1 MTLARRIRLD
11 NALRMDELALSVRQ
25 ARPVDAAELAR
36 IYIESWQDTYAG
48 VLSNSL
54 LSAMSHKGQAARW
67 QQTMRGPGAVLI
79 AEDASVGPIGLASLG
94 PARDKGLGLDGEI
107 YTLYVD
113 PAYLGMGAGR
123 ALLQAS
129 FSTLMN
135 KKYRSC
141 VIWSHARNNACYFY
155 EAMGGKRV
163 GTRLT
168 RLVGEDTPEVA
179 FGWKRLLVG
188 DKVLKS

>member
-1 MTLARRIRLD
+1 
-11 NALRMDELALSVRQ
+11 MDELALSVRH
-25 ARPVDAAELAR
+25 ARPADAADLAR
-36 IYIESWQDTYAG
+36 IYISSWHDAYAG
-48 VLSNSL
+48 ILSHTL
-54 LSAMSHKGQAARW
+54 LSAMSHKGQAQRW

-79 AEDASVGPIGLASLG
+79 AEDARHGAIGLASLG

-113 PAYLGMGAGR
+113 PAFLGLGAGR

-129 FSTLMN
+129 FAALTA

-141 VIWSHARNNACYFY
+141 VIWAHARNNACYFY

-168 RLVGEDTPEVA
+168 RLMGEETPEVA

>member
-1 MTLARRIRLD
+1 
-11 NALRMDELALSVRQ
+11 MDELALSFRQ
-25 ARPVDAAELAR
+25 ARPADAADLAR

-48 VLSNSL
+48 ILPHTL
-54 LSAMSHKGQAARW
+54 LSAMSHKGQAQRW
-67 QQTMRGPGAVLI
+67 LQTMRGPGAVLI
-79 AEDASVGPIGLASLG
+79 AEDAKFGPIGLSSLG

-113 PAYLGMGAGR
+113 PAFLGHGAGR

-129 FSTLMN
+129 FAALTA

-163 GTRLT
+163 GNRIT
-168 RLVGEDTPEVA
+168 RLVGEETPEVA
-179 FGWKRLLVG
+179 FGWKRLLVE

>member
-1 MTLARRIRLD
+1 MLC
-11 NALRMDELALSVRQ
+11 RMDDLALSVRQ
-25 ARPVDAAELAR
+25 ARPSDAAELAR

-48 VLSNSL
+48 ILPHAL
-54 LSAMSHKGQAARW
+54 LSAMSPKGQAARW

-79 AEDASVGPIGLASLG
+79 AEEAQFGPVGLASLG

-113 PAYLGMGAGR
+113 PAFLGRGTGR
-123 ALLQAS
+123 ALLAAS
-129 FSTLMN
+129 FAALTA

-141 VIWSHARNNACYFY
+141 VIWAHARNTACFFY

-163 GTRLT
+163 GTRTT
-168 RLVGEDTPEVA
+168 RIMGEETPEIA
-179 FGWKRLLVG
+179 FGWTRLAVG
-188 DKVLKS
+188 DKVLRS